1 MHIFVDQIFQQFVT
15 MNDTINLPQG
25 YSMALRWC
33 LAERLM
39 PMYGKASP
47 TQIALIQKF
56 AAQSKSTVKR
66 TNMNPAIVS
75 TYADSLLVGRQK
87 DAGWILTGGFFR

>member
-1 MHIFVDQIFQQFVT
+1 
-15 MNDTINLPQG
+15 
-25 YSMALRWC
+25 MALRWC

-47 TQIALIQKF
+47 TQIAMITKF

-66 TNMNPAIVS
+66 TNLRPPVVS
-75 TYADSLLVGRQK
+75 TYADALLVGRQK
-87 DAGWILTGGFFR
+87 DAGWILSGGFFR